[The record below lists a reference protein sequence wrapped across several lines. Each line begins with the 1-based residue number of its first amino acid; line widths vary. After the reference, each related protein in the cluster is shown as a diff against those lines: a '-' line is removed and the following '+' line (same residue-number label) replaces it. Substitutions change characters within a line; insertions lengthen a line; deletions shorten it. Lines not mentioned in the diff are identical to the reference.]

1 MYSSTALNERFCKAP
16 IVSFTGMPSCTRP
29 TSVSSRLPRK
39 MRSFILAT
47 VAIVVPSLNVLLMIT
62 ELPTLIGTSRIS
74 PVMVERINVLLN
86 EALFLVIPSFTISR
100 LSLAVCNSSRA
111 CFTFTSPFS
120 YSSLLMSLS
129 LNNFSTRAKSVSA
142 CLALIS
148 ARRTRLSAEFSVP
161 SSGIT
166 FTLAITSPCL
176 TLCPASLYTSEMI
189 PDICGLIS
197 TSSLGSTFPVATV
210 VFSKSAVSGT
220 MVSYTFTVGWDFR
233 YKNTNVQI
241 NMAATTASD
250 AIFRYFFV
258 FIFIVL
264 FFYRFISLLPCR
276 FLLIPYRFDRFD
288 GHCAVSRCQSCQH
301 P

>member
-62 ELPTLIGTSRIS
+62 ELPTLMGTSRIS

-189 PDICGLIS
+189 PDICGFIS

-264 FFYRFISLLPCR
+264 LFYFSIVLSVCYLAVFYSSLIASIGLMAIAR
-276 FLLIPYRFDRFD
+276 
-288 GHCAVSRCQSCQH
+288 
-301 P
+301 

>member
-264 FFYRFISLLPCR
+264 LFYFSIVLSVCYLAVFYSSLIASIGLMAIAR
-276 FLLIPYRFDRFD
+276 
-288 GHCAVSRCQSCQH
+288 
-301 P
+301 

>member
-1 MYSSTALNERFCKAP
+1 MYSSTALNERFCNAP

-264 FFYRFISLLPCR
+264 LFYFSIVLSVCHLAVFYSSLIASIGLMAIAR
-276 FLLIPYRFDRFD
+276 
-288 GHCAVSRCQSCQH
+288 
-301 P
+301 

>member
-1 MYSSTALNERFCKAP
+1 MYSSTALNERFCNAP

-264 FFYRFISLLPCR
+264 LFYFSIVLSVCYLAVFYSSLIASIGLMAIAR
-276 FLLIPYRFDRFD
+276 
-288 GHCAVSRCQSCQH
+288 
-301 P
+301 